1 MTLKIQPIEEFQG
14 VEILQFENR
23 PDNRGS
29 LVFFEIEKEC
39 GFAPKRFFYLD
50 DLANGVTRGNHAHKE
65 CTQVI
70 FVMRGQADIV
80 VDDGS
85 RSSTL
90 VLSKNSFGLLIQPL
104 IWVNIRALADDSL
117 IFVAASHQY
126 DEDDYIRDRTQFEEM
141 LNAKR

>member
-1 MTLKIQPIEEFQG
+1 MQPIKEFQG
-14 VEILQFENR
+14 VEVLQFENR
-23 PDNRGS
+23 LDNRGS
-29 LVFFEIEKEC
+29 LAFLEIEKEC

-65 CTQVI
+65 CIQVI
-70 FVMRGQADIV
+70 FAMRGQAEIV

-85 RSSTL
+85 RTSTL

-104 IWVNIRALADDSL
+104 IWVNIRALEDDSL

-126 DEDDYIRDRTQFEEM
+126 DEEDYIRDRTQFEEM
-141 LNAKR
+141 INAKQ